1 MTFSDGIFWFFA
13 AMAVGPA
20 LALLFTRSIVR
31 MAFLLLFSLAG
42 FAGLYL
48 QLGAG
53 FVGFTQVLV
62 YIGGILIL
70 FLFGVMLT
78 ARIDVPARPSPSLHS
93 IVPGVLAGLV
103 VMGCLLFSAV
113 GNPWAIRQATEQ
125 EQVAAAAPD
134 SPRIGLKLLSSYVLP
149 FEAVSIL
156 LLAAMVGATYIA
168 RSRPFARKSGAADGG
183 GGNSD
188 EPGADSDNL
197 ETTGLSLEGKE

>member
-1 MTFSDGIFWFFA
+1 MTFSDGIFWVFA
-13 AMAVGPA
+13 VMAVVPA
-20 LALLFTRSIVR
+20 LVLLFTRSIVR

-48 QLGAG
+48 HLGAG

-78 ARIDVPARPSPSLHS
+78 ARVDVPVRPSPIRHS
-93 IVPGVLAGLV
+93 VLPGIVAGLV
-103 VMGCLLFSAV
+103 VMGCLLFIAV
-113 GNPWAIRQATEQ
+113 GNPWEVRQPTE
-125 EQVAAAAPD
+125 EERIAAAAPD
-134 SPRIGLKLLSSYVLP
+134 SPRIGLKILSTYVLP

-168 RSRPFARKSGAADGG
+168 RSRPNSKEGGSRDPVADAG
-183 GGNSD
+183 S
-188 EPGADSDNL
+188 L
-197 ETTGLSLEGKE
+197 ETSDLTAEGKK

>member
-1 MTFSDGIFWFFA
+1 MTFSDGVFWVFA
-13 AMAVGPA
+13 AIAVVPA
-20 LALLFTRSIVR
+20 LLILVSRSIVR

-48 QLGAG
+48 NLGAG

-78 ARIDVPARPSPSLHS
+78 HKTDIFVRDRGL
-93 IVPGVLAGLV
+93 PGLTIPGFFAGLLL
-103 VMGCLLFSAV
+103 MGALLYLALQ
-113 GNPWAIRQATEQ
+113 GPWKVREPAAPGGG
-125 EQVAAAAPD
+125 AAAAATAGAAGPAGAAGALGGDD
-134 SPRIGLKLLSSYVLP
+134 SRQIGMKLLSTYILP

-168 RSRPFARKSGAADGG
+168 RAQA
-183 GGNSD
+183 
-188 EPGADSDNL
+188 PGAPAGEAAL
-197 ETTGLSLEGKE
+197 EKEASA